1 MGSQINRSV
10 ALSSLLEDRRPSASA
25 ARADRRCAA
34 GKYTADCGR
43 ARLQHDDR
51 SLDRSV
57 NNNVDRTTR
66 RRAYF
71 DHRVC
76 TAAAAPATRADIRI
90 LRKACTTMTTSPV
103 APDSL
108 ADTWATQA
116 REYFAAADQWN
127 FDVFGQY
134 LSPDVRFRFGNTAP
148 LRGLDTMLGFAREH
162 QKQIKSVQ
170 HSFDRCTY
178 DIERRRMAIELT
190 VKYVRHDD
198 IAKTYPAAVL
208 LDFDI
213 ESMIS
218 GYRVFVDLSDLLS

>member
-1 MGSQINRSV
+1 MTGAAWIV
-10 ALSSLLEDRRPSASA
+10 LS
-25 ARADRRCAA
+25 
-34 GKYTADCGR
+34 
-43 ARLQHDDR
+43 
-51 SLDRSV
+51 
-57 NNNVDRTTR
+57 TTMLTE
-66 RRAYF
+66 RRAEGHTF

-148 LRGLDTMLGFAREH
+148 LRGLDTMLRFAREH
-162 QKQIKSVQ
+162 QKQVKSVQ